1 MLILDSTVRQPKQQR
16 LPYHVL
22 ILFSS
27 YRLQHLIS
35 FQPLQPSEAG
45 MKWDSVCMRM
55 LYYLSF
61 IASLKI
67 MCISAWLTC
76 FNHCHIYSRIEPHTG
91 LILYTFH
98 IPHHKWKGQGQKA
111 NVVYKLCCSVH
122 LYRALLCLH
131 IKYTK
136 EEGFCKQM

>member
-76 FNHCHIYSRIEPHTG
+76 FNHCHIYSRIGPHTG

-98 IPHHKWKGQGQKA
+98 IPHHKWKGQGQKVHKRGRILQTDVRQES
-111 NVVYKLCCSVH
+111 VVKIQQTYLPVNIQ
-122 LYRALLCLH
+122 ADLH
-131 IKYTK
+131 
-136 EEGFCKQM
+136 